1 MMNTIMDAIINI
13 SINDFCNVLVLVYD
27 NITST
32 IDIIINQIRHDL
44 ANSHLTVNGFNGRS
58 MFYSEKYR
66 TLIAYHNTS
75 INISNLLLD
84 YDVDGSRINR
94 IRIEVQRE
102 HINILG
108 RELLRSG
115 YLR

>member
-1 MMNTIMDAIINI
+1 MMNTIMDAVINI
-13 SINDFCNVLVLVYD
+13 NINDFYHVLVLVYN

-32 IDIIINQIRHDL
+32 IDIIIDQIRHDL
-44 ANSHLTVNGFNGRS
+44 ANSHLMVNGFNGRS

-75 INISNLLLD
+75 INISNMLLD
-84 YDVDGSRINR
+84 SDVYGSRINR
-94 IRIEVQRE
+94 IRIEEQRE
-102 HINILG
+102 YINILG